1 LKLSRAK
8 ILGNAAT
15 IVVLVG
21 SLAFLRFGRPVV
33 DAYASR
39 AWVRHVAVR
48 DVSVAE
54 ARQAVR
60 RAVAALQR
68 TASLP
73 VSADVARI
81 SLEIVRSDLAEHPQ
95 SALELAAQMRQQL
108 ESLQGSWRRLGS
120 GKNLAAAQ
128 ALEDEART
136 AAAAA
141 AASPRRRRR

>member
-1 LKLSRAK
+1 M
-8 ILGNAAT
+8 
-15 IVVLVG
+15 
-21 SLAFLRFGRPVV
+21 

-68 TASLP
+68 TAPLP
-73 VSADVARI
+73 VSADVARV

-95 SALELAAQMRQQL
+95 TALELAAQMRQQL

-120 GKNLAAAQ
+120 GRNLVAAQ
-128 ALEDEART
+128 ALEDEARS